1 MNSINLDLKNFFFC
15 AIIFFVLS
23 LSDHKEND
31 KKIIYEN
38 YEQQLLQ
45 F

>member
-1 MNSINLDLKNFFFC
+1 MNSINLDLKNIFFC

-23 LSDHKEND
+23 LSDQKEND